1 MHSQKNRSCLIL
13 GHSIDAITSAV
24 VLASLGN
31 QVQMV
36 SKVDKLNDT
45 LMKYEFE
52 HHVLALWQLYLQKG
66 LIVNSSFVDF
76 DNVLNDV
83 SDNVEAVWFFSDD
96 WFNPLKNE
104 KIDSLEETFIH
115 VVNTSQNQKTAYI
128 LSGKNQIGYFDEM
141 SAKIHRPWV
150 YYVPFVF
157 LQDGQAYSSMLNPK
171 LWLLGEK
178 TKDSWQRLAIMQPFM
193 HQSKQSYVADIATIE
208 FSRGSIMGMLAT
220 RVSYMNEL
228 SRLADAKE
236 VDITTVSHIMGLDER
251 IGASYLK
258 AGWGFGGRTLPTEV
272 DMLANSFVQ
281 SNTDIK
287 LIKAVSNI
295 NDDQKELIFRKFWK
309 YFDGLIE
316 QKTVMVWGAS
326 YKAGSGRTQN
336 SAIHPLLSLLWSYD
350 IKTLVCADK
359 ASGELLALYPE
370 QPKLELI
377 NNPYDKLEKA
387 QAIFVLNWDYE
398 QPPQVERVN
407 EVAVPVFDTQNV
419 FTANQL
425 GQLTSDYIG
434 IGRKS

>member
-1 MHSQKNRSCLIL
+1 MHSQKNRSCLIF

-36 SKVDKLNDT
+36 SKIDKLNDT
-45 LMKYEFE
+45 LVKYEFE
-52 HHVLALWQLYLQKG
+52 YHVLALWQLYLQNN
-66 LIVNSSFVDF
+66 LIINASFIDF
-76 DNVLNDV
+76 DSVLDV
-83 SDNVEAVWFFSDD
+83 VPHNIEAIWCFVDD
-96 WFNPLKNE
+96 WFYSLNDD
-104 KIDSLEETFIH
+104 KIDELKETYI
-115 VVNTSQNQKTAYI
+115 NAINKSQNQTVAYVF
-128 LSGKNQIGYFDEM
+128 SGKNQIGYFADISE
-141 SAKIHRPWV
+141 SIHHPWV

-178 TKDSWQRLAIMQPFM
+178 TKDSWQRLKILQPFM
-193 HQSKQSYVADIATIE
+193 HQAKQSYVADIATIE
-208 FSRGSIMGMLAT
+208 FARSSIMGMLAT

-228 SRLADAKE
+228 SRLADAKN

-258 AGWGFGGRTLPTEV
+258 AGWGFGGRTLPAEV
-272 DMLANSFVQ
+272 DMLANSFLQ
-281 SNTDIK
+281 SSTDIQ

-295 NDDQKELIFRKFWK
+295 NDDQKELIFRKFWQ
-309 YFDGLIE
+309 YFDGLIDK
-316 QKTVMVWGAS
+316 KTVMIWGAS
-326 YKAGSGRTQN
+326 YKAGSGTTQN

-359 ASGELLALYPE
+359 AAGELLALYPK

-377 NNPYDKLEKA
+377 TNPYDKLEQT

-398 QPPQVERVN
+398 QPPQVARVN
-407 EVAVPVFDTQNV
+407 EVAVPIFDTQNI
-419 FTANQL
+419 FTVDQL
-425 GQLTSDYIG
+425 DKLISDYIG
-434 IGRKS
+434 IGREG